1 MITNQ
6 ALYQL
11 SYSSMW
17 ARIIGPPPRS
27 GNAAQRCLN
36 AGLRF

>member
-1 MITNQ
+1 
-6 ALYQL
+6 
-11 SYSSMW
+11 MW